1 MARYGSK
8 GRREGVVFHE
18 LSRPR
23 YPRVKFQWLFDR
35 APPPRRPTYVHELQ
49 NIVTRR
55 DTAAPLLFS
64 RGFSPGVKQCYAGI
78 FHGPVCLSSSSLSD
92 SSSTSSSMKRSHNR
106 SPDWSKA
113 CEIVDS
119 IVSIVSSLRIDRIDL
134 CFSSSSNLRFSLIQ
148 REEYFT

>member
-1 MARYGSK
+1 MISFPLIESRKDILFGGGKKREDSRENDSARSTMARYGSR

-78 FHGPVCLSSSSLSD
+78 FHGPVCLRARVIVIPIRFVEHVFFNE
-92 SSSTSSSMKRSHNR
+92 TIAQ
-106 SPDWSKA
+106 SK
-113 CEIVDS
+113 S
-119 IVSIVSSLRIDRIDL
+119 R
-134 CFSSSSNLRFSLIQ
+134 LIQ
-148 REEYFT
+148 GVRNR

>member
-1 MARYGSK
+1 MISFPLIESRKDILFGGGEDSRENDSARSTMARYGSK

-106 SPDWSKA
+106 SPD
-113 CEIVDS
+113 
-119 IVSIVSSLRIDRIDL
+119 
-134 CFSSSSNLRFSLIQ
+134 
-148 REEYFT
+148 